1 MKKLLLVLISLTL
14 VLCTTACGGDNGDK
28 AKTAEIKGNGYGG
41 EIVLNLTTKGEE
53 IVDIEVVSNHE
64 TEPVFERAFPLLKER
79 ILAAQSP
86 VVDNVSGATFMSFAI
101 KKAIADEM
109 KAQGKDFGEITMTT
123 EPEHEKK
130 QLDNVTTDLLIV
142 GAGPA
147 GIASALSAKEH
158 GVENVILIEK
168 LDILSG
174 NGKFDQDFNRLYNSK
189 QTQIEG
195 TNMTKEE
202 FIASREGK
210 FDSPERV
217 QAWADKAWD
226 LDEWLRAQGTELNYI
241 IPGSV
246 NDHMAEFDKYAGNEI
261 QTNMEKALAKTD
273 VDVRTGTKGLDLI
286 FDGDKVVGVKV
297 ESRDGYYDINAKAV
311 ILSTGGFSW
320 NKELLNKYAPGHDDW
335 MTSNQM
341 GATGDFV
348 PVFEA
353 HNFGLGQMD
362 RLVEFANVILPER
375 HLTGGANGYVRV
387 TKDGVNAKKGPETAY
402 YITDQGGYDSHWRI
416 QKHTS
421 QGFYT
426 KYETLKELA
435 DGTGINYDALLNTIT
450 EYNAKRAESGSRQLA
465 TEVGPFYVCP
475 TVSMVH
481 MTLGG
486 VMANGQAQVLT
497 ADNQVVEGLYAAGE
511 VVATDSMYAGA
522 VVFGR
527 VAGEATAQYILGE

>member
-1 MKKLLLVLISLTL
+1 MKKLLLVLVSLAL
-14 VLCTTACGGDNGDK
+14 VLCTTACGD
-28 AKTAEIKGNGYGG
+28 AEATVKTTEIKANGYGG
-41 EIVLNLTTKGEE
+41 EMVLNLTTKGEE
-53 IVDIEVVSNHE
+53 IVDIELVSSHE
-64 TEPVFERAFPLLKER
+64 TEPVIERAFPILRER
-79 ILAAQSP
+79 ILEAQSP
-86 VVDNVSGATFMSFAI
+86 VVDNVSGATFASFGI
-101 KKAIADEM
+101 KKAVAEQM
-109 KAQGKDFGEITMTT
+109 KAEGKDFGEITMTT

-130 QLDNVTTDLLIV
+130 QLENVTTDLVIV
-142 GAGPA
+142 GGGPA
-147 GIASALSAKEH
+147 GIASALAAKEH
-158 GVENVILIEK
+158 GVKNVIVIEK

-202 FIASREGK
+202 FIASRVNN

-261 QTNMEKALAKTD
+261 QTNMEKALAATD

-286 FDGDKVVGVKV
+286 FDGDTVVGVKV

-335 MTSNQM
+335 TTSNQM

-348 PVFEA
+348 PVFEE
-353 HNFGLGQMD
+353 HNFGLGQMNK
-362 RLVEFANVILPER
+362 LVEFANVILPER

-387 TKDGVNAKKGPETAY
+387 TKDGVNAKKGPETNY

-416 QKHTS
+416 QKHTA

-435 DGTGINYDALLNTIT
+435 EGTGINYDNLLNTIT
-450 EYNAKRAESGSRQLA
+450 EYNAGRAEKGARQLA

-497 ADNQVVEGLYAAGE
+497 ADNEVVPGLYAAGE

-527 VAGEATAQYILGE
+527 VAGEATANFILGE